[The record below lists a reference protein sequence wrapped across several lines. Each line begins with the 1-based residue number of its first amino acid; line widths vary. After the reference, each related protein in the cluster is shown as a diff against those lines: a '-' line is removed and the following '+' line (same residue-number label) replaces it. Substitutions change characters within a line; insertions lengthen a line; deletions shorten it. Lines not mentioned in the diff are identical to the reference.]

1 MTREL
6 LTGNAAAAWGARL
19 ADVDYIPAY
28 PITPQTEIIE
38 SLAQWIA
45 RGELAARMVTMD
57 SEHSM
62 LTAAGAAAATGAR
75 VFTASS
81 SQGLLYALEML
92 YTVAGWRVP
101 LVFVN
106 VSRAVAA
113 PITLE
118 PDHND
123 VLAARDTGF
132 LQIHAESC
140 QEVLDSILMAYRLAE
155 HADVLLPVLVNLDG
169 FYLSFTRE
177 PVELPEPAA
186 VRIFLPAYEPPHG
199 RLSASHAMAQGVAV
213 LGGSAYA
220 FFKYQMQRAAEAAL
234 PVHEAVAAEFRDCF
248 GRAYGAVEGV
258 ELDDAEWVIVMSNSF
273 STVGRAEVARLRAR
287 GEKIGLLRLR
297 LIRPFPHAEIARLLS
312 GRRGVAVIDQ
322 NISIGKGGVL
332 FAEVRS
338 ALPTCAAPP
347 VVSFVGGLGGRRFR
361 DEEFDLMVATLR
373 EAENSGGS
381 CEPQLLY
388 TETEYRQVLDML
400 RIAHGGA
407 LAAIPVP
414 LSLREKIGVTA
425 SEQGGVGKS

>member
-6 LTGNAAAAWGARL
+6 LTGNSAAAWGARL

-38 SLAQWIA
+38 ALAEWIA
-45 RGELAARMVTMD
+45 RGELAARMVTLD
-57 SEHSM
+57 SEHAM

-81 SQGLLYALEML
+81 SQGLVYGFEML

-101 LVFVN
+101 LVLVN
-106 VSRAVAA
+106 VSRALSA

-123 VLAARDTGF
+123 VLAARDSGF
-132 LQIHAESC
+132 LQLHAESC

-155 HADVLLPVLVNLDG
+155 HPDVLLPVLVNLDG

-177 PVELPEPAA
+177 PVELPAPEA
-186 VRIFLPAYEPPHG
+186 VRQFLPAYEPAYA
-199 RLSASHAMAQGVAV
+199 RLSASHSMAQGVAV
-213 LGGSAYA
+213 LGGSAYT

-234 PVHEAVAAEFRDCF
+234 EVHATIAAEFAERF
-248 GRAYGAVEGV
+248 GRTYGAVEGYQ
-258 ELDDAEWVIVMSNSF
+258 LDDAAWVLVMSNSF

-287 GEKIGLLRLR
+287 GEKVGLLRLR

-322 NISIGKGGVL
+322 NISVGKGGIL
-332 FAEVRS
+332 FSEVKS

-347 VVSFVGGLGGRRFR
+347 VVSFIGGLGGRRFHSA
-361 DEEFDLMVATLR
+361 EFDRMLAALR
-373 EAENSGGS
+373 EAENTGGS
-381 CEPQLLY
+381 AEPHLLY
-388 TETEYRQVLDML
+388 TETEYRQVRDML
-400 RIAHGGA
+400 RIAHHGG
-407 LAAIPVP
+407 
-414 LSLREKIGVTA
+414 TA
-425 SEQGGVGKS
+425 GAEGS